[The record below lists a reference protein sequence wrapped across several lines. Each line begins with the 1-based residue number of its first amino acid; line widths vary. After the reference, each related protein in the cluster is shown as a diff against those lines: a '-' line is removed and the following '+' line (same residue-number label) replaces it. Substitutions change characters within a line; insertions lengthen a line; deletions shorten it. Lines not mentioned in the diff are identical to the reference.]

1 MVQTR
6 LLITAA
12 SAFILIFQVR
22 VATRYAVCRRQ
33 FRTLNGKKEERKL
46 LDYQTHMAILGPHL
60 ATGFIINFATLML
73 TDLSEKA
80 QK

>member
-22 VATRYAVCRRQ
+22 V
-33 FRTLNGKKEERKL
+33 EERKL

-60 ATGFIINFATLML
+60 ATGFVINFATLML